1 MISKDGKSV
10 TVKTFKERLGVLFDD
25 NLATPLPRVK
35 NVVDYIIIGL
45 ILISTLEVFL
55 STFSDIAERY
65 RPVLNFIDILTVIL
79 FTIEIALRIWSA
91 DELDE
96 RYKGFWGRVRYCLTF
111 YGLIDLISVVP
122 FYINLL
128 LPTPYMALKIFRVFR
143 LLRLF
148 RYMSTSILLFEAV
161 SSKRKELTVSL
172 TFLVLLTVILS
183 ALLFFVEH
191 DAQPEQCE
199 NGWSTFVW
207 AFAKYLG
214 DPGKIADFTL
224 ETPAANFI
232 AFIVGLL
239 GIAIFAVPTGLIS
252 SGFTE
257 ALEERKRKEE
267 LASFRQRMKKAF
279 RRFGDSTFR
288 GYLKEQPDGGGEK
301 FAKMNFVP
309 QRVKIAKMQVRQGM
323 DLKDIVDTCREFPE
337 FRLKNLADARTNENE
352 ADDCFVVEHF
362 PKNTLYGC
370 CVENHS
376 RVTIVCTSSF
386 DELGIGWF
394 TYYLAKMGGF
404 NYVSKD
410 VEVDPD
416 ELDSYYNFAKE
427 ALYNKKPKSYYDQN
441 KSINKSEKKEIY
453 KVLEKKKEHRDLFL
467 ADVKRLADG
476 DGSWVIVFT
485 EHIKNSVNKIDFH
498 IVDKQSK
505 GDSTVS
511 DQHTFMLFY
520 EQFAKLM
527 NEKFGLCSQLCAE
540 RYLLK
545 KSFLG
550 TTIRDTL
557 PNTNV
562 FVLRP
567 SSVLMNFDAKKL
579 VYAYE
584 MALLIS
590 RLFDGGRGIKDDDV
604 KDFKATGF
612 GYIEKSK
619 NNKKIK

>member
-45 ILISTLEVFL
+45 ILISTIEVFL
-55 STFSDIAERY
+55 STFSDIAEHY

-161 SSKRKELTVSL
+161 SSKKKELSVSL

-279 RRFGDSTFR
+279 RAYR
-288 GYLKEQPDGGGEK
+288 
-301 FAKMNFVP
+301 
-309 QRVKIAKMQVRQGM
+309 
-323 DLKDIVDTCREFPE
+323 
-337 FRLKNLADARTNENE
+337 
-352 ADDCFVVEHF
+352 
-362 PKNTLYGC
+362 
-370 CVENHS
+370 
-376 RVTIVCTSSF
+376 
-386 DELGIGWF
+386 
-394 TYYLAKMGGF
+394 
-404 NYVSKD
+404 
-410 VEVDPD
+410 
-416 ELDSYYNFAKE
+416 
-427 ALYNKKPKSYYDQN
+427 
-441 KSINKSEKKEIY
+441 
-453 KVLEKKKEHRDLFL
+453 KEHR
-467 ADVKRLADG
+467 KRN
-476 DGSWVIVFT
+476 
-485 EHIKNSVNKIDFH
+485 KNRRRN
-498 IVDKQSK
+498 
-505 GDSTVS
+505 
-511 DQHTFMLFY
+511 Y
-520 EQFAKLM
+520 
-527 NEKFGLCSQLCAE
+527 
-540 RYLLK
+540 
-545 KSFLG
+545 
-550 TTIRDTL
+550 
-557 PNTNV
+557 
-562 FVLRP
+562 
-567 SSVLMNFDAKKL
+567 
-579 VYAYE
+579 
-584 MALLIS
+584 
-590 RLFDGGRGIKDDDV
+590 
-604 KDFKATGF
+604 
-612 GYIEKSK
+612 
-619 NNKKIK
+619 